1 MFGIRRGL
9 LVILLLFLATGGY
22 KHFSS
27 LTDWFRDAAPAQTET
42 TTPPQDKSA
51 KEDTRR
57 IVRLSEQRRVH
68 ILYGDN
74 RGGGH
79 LAGTGKACKSEF
91 PDDWDA
97 AEVIDHVRQVAA
109 NDNLNWKHETNG
121 YYTAEQTVED
131 VRIKVVLA
139 GNKRDIVTAYP
150 VNAERNHCPRNLP
163 ANDNYNH

>member
-9 LVILLLFLATGGY
+9 LLIVLLFLATGGY
-22 KHFSS
+22 KHFSY
-27 LTDWFRDAAPAQTET
+27 LTDLFHDSSATET
-42 TTPPQDKSA
+42 ENTVTEEDRGKQNTPR
-51 KEDTRR
+51 T
-57 IVRLSEQRRVH
+57 VRLSEQRRVH

-91 PDDWDA
+91 PDNWNA
-97 AEVIDHVRQVAA
+97 ADVIDRVKQVAA
-109 NDNLNWKHETNG
+109 NDNLHWKRETNG

-163 ANDNYNH
+163 ANDNYNR